1 MNFDEKLPRKHALSR
16 ELNYQPMTLP
26 GIFVQ
31 LFVDNTLTS
40 SSLLRHAL
48 ENIQKSCAEL
58 SLHSLLIG
66 EM

>member
-16 ELNYQPMTLP
+16 ELNYQPMTRTS
-26 GIFVQ
+26 IFVQ
-31 LFVDNTLTS
+31 LFVYNTLTS
-40 SSLLRHAL
+40 SSLLRHAV